1 MTADQII
8 NALDMKPL
16 PVEGGYYAVTHI
28 ADEQLVA
35 EALPTRYK
43 SSRMLSGAIYYLVTV
58 EQFSALHKLPTDE
71 IYYYHYGDPLE
82 MLFLGPEG
90 QGERIILGMYLDS
103 GQQPQHLAPRHW
115 WHGSRPLPGQH
126 HGFTL
131 VSTSMAPA
139 YDETDPVFGER
150 DELVAQYPAFGD
162 LIMSLTRS

>member
-1 MTADQII
+1 MTAEQII
-8 NALDMKPL
+8 NTLRMRPL
-16 PVEGGYYAVTHI
+16 PQEGGYFAVTHNS
-28 ADEQLVA
+28 DEQLGA
-35 EALPTRYK
+35 EALPDRYK

-90 QGERIILGMYLDS
+90 QGERIILGMQLDS

-115 WHGSRPLPGQH
+115 WQGSRPLSGQPN
-126 HGFTL
+126 GFTL

-139 YDETDPVFGER
+139 YDESDPVFGDRE
-150 DELVAQYPAFGD
+150 ELISQYPAYQD
-162 LIMSLTRS
+162 LVIALTRS

>member
-28 ADEQLVA
+28 ADEQLAA

-43 SSRMLSGAIYYLVTV
+43 SSRKLSGAIYYLVTV

-82 MLFLGPEG
+82 MLFLGPDG
-90 QGERIILGMYLDS
+90 QSKRIILGMQLES
-103 GQQPQHLAPRHW
+103 GQRPQYLAPLNW
-115 WHGSRPLPGQH
+115 WQGSRPLPGQPH
-126 HGFTL
+126 RFTL
-131 VSTSMAPA
+131 LSTSMAPA
-139 YDETDPVFGER
+139 YDESDVVFGDRE
-150 DELVAQYPAFGD
+150 ELISQYPAYID
-162 LIMSLTRS
+162 LITVLTPS